1 MKHDVTSQLTRKS
14 ITKIFGTIRKNSS
27 TALLDKYLIMKF
39 TIAVVLFIPS
49 SVLSF
54 SSEGIF
60 SRRDRTATKIKISS
74 QVHGDDMSSQGK
86 TELWLDLRQ
95 NLIDP
100 KVAVEQLETQI
111 GSKAFIDRVLLSGT
125 VYQRIKDS
133 TDMYSVSPQVLYQS
147 SQKGDV
153 LLSPM
158 QDISSPFGYSL
169 SAPND
174 AEIPIE
180 DPVKAI
186 QLISGG
192 KWLILEND
200 GGGIDNDNE
209 SLRINAVGNFLD
221 IVSSSVINDEW
232 DCSPQTGGLVLPK
245 TNTKKQTSSSN
256 SNLGGV
262 AVACET
268 QLEIMQL
275 ASTLQL
281 KQGENMETIN

>member
-1 MKHDVTSQLTRKS
+1 
-14 ITKIFGTIRKNSS
+14 
-27 TALLDKYLIMKF
+27 
-39 TIAVVLFIPS
+39 
-49 SVLSF
+49 
-54 SSEGIF
+54 
-60 SRRDRTATKIKISS
+60 
-74 QVHGDDMSSQGK
+74 
-86 TELWLDLRQ
+86 
-95 NLIDP
+95 
-100 KVAVEQLETQI
+100 
-111 GSKAFIDRVLLSGT
+111 
-125 VYQRIKDS
+125 
-133 TDMYSVSPQVLYQS
+133 MYSVSPQVLYQS
-147 SQKGDV
+147 SQKEDV
-153 LLSPM
+153 LLSPT

-174 AEIPIE
+174 TEMPIE

-221 IVSSSVINDEW
+221 IVSSSVISDEW

-281 KQGENMETIN
+281 KQGENVETITDSGIILQSSAEGSMELATALVLPYAIESWQVATLIFEKDVRIEANESLD